1 MGNDK
6 HEWHAFEAVNE
17 QWRMN
22 DTSTSMCIDIPR
34 MNSNRTWRK
43 PQQMGLWMKD
53 ASPKSRNPFAL
64 ASFAQQR
71 GANDALAI
79 RQLNRQ
85 VARRMGSR
93 IAQSTRG
100 VLRTAAFIH
109 HSFHFV
115 VLSLAVLLCKD
126 IGVEFINAYQSVAT

>member
-1 MGNDK
+1 
-6 HEWHAFEAVNE
+6 
-17 QWRMN
+17 
-22 DTSTSMCIDIPR
+22 
-34 MNSNRTWRK
+34 
-43 PQQMGLWMKD
+43 MGLWMKD
-53 ASPKSRNPFAL
+53 VSPKSRNPFAL

-85 VARRMGSR
+85 MAGRMASHKT
-93 IAQSTRG
+93 QSTGG

-115 VLSLAVLLCKD
+115 VLSLAVVLCKN
-126 IGVEFINAYQSVAT
+126 IGFEFINTKLSLTA

>member
-1 MGNDK
+1 MGNDE
-6 HEWHAFEAVNE
+6 HEWHAFEVVIE

-22 DTSTSMCIDIPR
+22 DMSTSICIDMPR
-34 MNSNRTWRK
+34 TTSNWTWRK
-43 PQQMGLWMKD
+43 PLQMGLLMKD
-53 ASPKSRNPFAL
+53 VSPKSRNPFAL

-85 VARRMGSR
+85 MAGCMGSR
-93 IAQSTRG
+93 SAQSTGG

-115 VLSLAVLLCKD
+115 VLSLAVVLCKD
-126 IGVEFINAYQSVAT
+126 IGFEFINTDQSLTP